1 MAAKIPI
8 LIFFRLCLLCRL
20 SPVSVI
26 TELQEISMIVA
37 ASRFDYLRSRR
48 WFQLVLGRFS
58 SFLTLVSTL
67 TELIFSFK
75 TGLSRFL

>member
-26 TELQEISMIVA
+26 AELQEISMIVA
-37 ASRFDYLRSRR
+37 ASRFDYLRS
-48 WFQLVLGRFS
+48 LDGFS
-58 SFLTLVSTL
+58 SF
-67 TELIFSFK
+67 
-75 TGLSRFL
+75 